1 MHAQGESHMG
11 RMSEKWYREQ
21 ATKRSMLGELEVDE
35 DATVS
40 MGDDPGAY
48 VQTWLWVSD
57 PPETAKE

>member
-1 MHAQGESHMG
+1 MG

-21 ATKRSMLGELEVDE
+21 GMKQSREGELEVDE
-35 DATVS
+35 DAIVS

-57 PPETAKE
+57 PPETAEE